1 MSKAV
6 AEEINDP
13 LAIHLAEAGRIARWG
28 RIVMLGGLVPV
39 FAWLVM
45 APLSSAVVAPAFV
58 KVDLNRRTVQHAEG
72 GMVREVKV
80 RDGQQVRRGDPLL
93 ILGDV
98 AVAADENRLNYR
110 VWAERLGL
118 ARLQAEQTLAE
129 ALVSDP
135 ELQSAVSGDRRLAEL
150 MRKEQALF
158 AAHRDALRSQSAL
171 LRTQR
176 GKVGQEIA
184 ALKAQITHAELSL
197 QHQRTDLESNRNL
210 LVKGFV
216 AQTRISQLEAG
227 VADYGVKLE
236 EKRTDL
242 ARAEQR
248 VVDIELKLSSLES
261 DYRQQASDQ
270 LKVTAAR
277 LSEIEQEQR
286 KSADAA
292 ARQVIAAPVDGEVIG
307 LRFTAPGT
315 VIAPREPIADIVPS
329 DPRLV
334 LEARVRT
341 EDVSRIMRDQPADIR
356 FTAYKYR
363 TTELVQGRVSYVS
376 ADRLVE
382 QTTNQIYYSVLIEVD
397 PASLAKSGEIRMQ
410 AGMPAEVY
418 IKGEDRTPLQYLV
431 EPITQV
437 LRRAGR
443 ER

>member
-93 ILGDV
+93 ILGDI

-150 MRKEQALF
+150 MHKEQALF

-184 ALKAQITHAELSL
+184 ALKAQITQAELSL

>member
-6 AEEINDP
+6 AEEINDL

-93 ILGDV
+93 ILGDI

-150 MRKEQALF
+150 MHKEQALF

-184 ALKAQITHAELSL
+184 ALKAQITQAELSL

>member
-1 MSKAV
+1 MSEMAV
-6 AEEINDP
+6 GVSDP
-13 LAIHLAEAGRIARWG
+13 LGPHLAEVGRLVRWG
-28 RIVMLGGLVPV
+28 KIVVAGGLLPV
-39 FAWLVM
+39 LAWLAF

-72 GMVREVKV
+72 GIVREVKV
-80 RDGQQVRRGDPLL
+80 RDGQQVRGGDPLL
-93 ILGDV
+93 VLGDV
-98 AVAADENRLNYR
+98 AVAADENRLSYR
-110 VWAERLGL
+110 VWAERLSM
-118 ARLQAEQTLAE
+118 ARLEAEQSLSS
-129 ALVSDP
+129 ALVFAGDVQAAAGADARLD
-135 ELQSAVSGDRRLAEL
+135 ELLH
-150 MRKEQALF
+150 KERGLF
-158 AAHRDALRSQSAL
+158 AAHREARVSQSGL
-171 LRTQR
+171 LHTQR
-176 GKVGQEIA
+176 GKVLQEIT
-184 ALKAQITHAELSL
+184 ALKAQIAQAELSL
-197 QHQRTDLESNRNL
+197 QHQRADMESNRNL
-210 LVKGFV
+210 LTKGFI
-216 AQTRISQLEAG
+216 AQTRINQLEAG

-248 VVDIELKLSSLES
+248 VVEIDLKLRALDS

-286 KSADAA
+286 KSSDAA
-292 ARQVIAAPVDGEVIG
+292 ARQVIVAPADGEVIG

-341 EDVSRIMRDQPADIR
+341 EDVSRITRDQPADIR
-356 FTAYKYR
+356 FTAFKYR
-363 TTELVQGRVSYVS
+363 TTDLVRGRVSYVS
-376 ADRLVE
+376 ADRLVD
-382 QTTNQIYYSVLIEVD
+382 QAANLAYYSVLIEVD
-397 PASLAKSGEIRMQ
+397 PASLAKSGEIRLQ

-437 LRRAGR
+437 IRRAGR
-443 ER
+443 EH